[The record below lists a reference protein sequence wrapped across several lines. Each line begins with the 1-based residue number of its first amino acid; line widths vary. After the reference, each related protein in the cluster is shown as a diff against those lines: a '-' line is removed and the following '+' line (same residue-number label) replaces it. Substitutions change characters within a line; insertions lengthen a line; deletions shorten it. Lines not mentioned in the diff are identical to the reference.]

1 MMDYKN
7 INEIIAPFNLLVYD
21 EDSKNVR
28 GSLIYYPD
36 GEYRQEV
43 FDTREEEGFEGNGYD
58 WTSLALVFLEEKMPE
73 LSEAIDF
80 DPEGSMFCAYS
91 SKVNALAR
99 FALGFKEF
107 CDDINT
113 MKDLFSRAELDQL
126 TKISLNF

>member
-1 MMDYKN
+1 MIDYEN
-7 INEIIAPFNLLVYD
+7 INEKISPFNLRVYD
-21 EDSKNVR
+21 EDPQNVR

-58 WTSLALVFLEEKMPE
+58 WESLALVFLEEKMPE
-73 LSEAIDF
+73 LSDAIDF

-91 SKVNALAR
+91 SKVDALSR

-107 CDDINT
+107 CDDIEA
-113 MKDLFSRAELDQL
+113 MKALFSRAELD
-126 TKISLNF
+126 

>member
-1 MMDYKN
+1 MIDYEN
-7 INEIIAPFNLLVYD
+7 INEKISPFNLLVYD
-21 EDSKNVR
+21 EDPQNVR

-58 WTSLALVFLEEKMPE
+58 WVSLTLVFLEEKMPE
-73 LSEAIDF
+73 LSDAIDF

-91 SKVNALAR
+91 SNIDALAT

-107 CDDINT
+107 CDDSESMI
-113 MKDLFSRAELDQL
+113 DLFSRAELD
-126 TKISLNF
+126 